1 MAESAGEKSFD
12 ATPHRRQE
20 AREQGQVVFS
30 QDLASA
36 AMLMLG
42 VLLLMMFGR
51 AVVDRAVA
59 GDEALAV
66 TRARLGGDGVGV
78 AAAGRQAEGQG
89 DSHPECNR
97 PHAPAFLAA
106 RASSAPAGSLAVIDV
121 MILR

>member
-1 MAESAGEKSFD
+1 MSESAGEKSFE

-51 AVVDRAVA
+51 AVVEFFDRHLAEMMEPAQPVA
-59 GDEALAV
+59 
-66 TRARLGGDGVGV
+66 
-78 AAAGRQAEGQG
+78 
-89 DSHPECNR
+89 
-97 PHAPAFLAA
+97 
-106 RASSAPAGSLAVIDV
+106 
-121 MILR
+121 